1 MIIRKKKP
9 KVAAWISLVC
19 YIICII
25 VLMVEASMDGPSSA
39 SQSNAVGGTL
49 ANFFND
55 IKGDQTVAVAA
66 TDLNIK
72 NKIEI
77 GYVGDEH
84 KLDIE
89 NLPKDSTYK
98 SVVYSSS
105 NTKVASINN
114 NGVISFLNPGHV
126 TIEAIN
132 EKYTSIKDSFEIEVL
147 TVEATSFEASI
158 ENLEKDKDG
167 VYTIYLSNEYTIQN
181 TFTPKNTTN
190 KDVTYKY
197 DKNYLEITEKGK
209 IIPKKYSGDEII
221 NIEVKHKELTNVLK
235 VKIDHQS
242 VIRLTDFKI
251 TPINDIYVT
260 QSYTPKI
267 DVEPSNATFK
277 DYTLISSD
285 SSILKV
291 NKNKIEGKKAGT
303 VTLTVSSNYY
313 NVAKSIN
320 VTVLAQPA
328 LTGITVSNATI
339 YTNEEIKL
347 SYKKVPQYAIEPT
360 VTYESLNPSI
370 ATVTNKGV
378 VKGISEGITKIRV
391 VANNQF
397 TQECEINVKPLNIT
411 GNEDFT
417 LTALKPNLYYGVE
430 YNLKDILKITDWIPS
445 DIVGKDKIS
454 YSLKDSS
461 KGEIINNK
469 TIILNSLGEHQLYV
483 THTLSNKTNVI
494 TFNCTTFD
502 FNITNLD
509 NEVITSKSLNVKQTF
524 MFNIIDEEIDTSNQ
538 YYEVTTDN
546 SNIISLTQIGTS
558 YEIKALNEGVA
569 IVKITPFIDEDT
581 DFKTTEITINV
592 SHIKATY
599 IDFSII
605 NNTSKK
611 EVLLN
616 DSNALDVYISSNYS
630 ILPIIPSNATISEIQ
645 INSSNEEVV
654 SVDANG
660 KMNFNSI
667 GTSTITIKDNISKCE
682 KSFKINVFN
691 LIALN
696 EENPFTIEG
705 KDAEQIKEGEYAI
718 RNGHSGKVK
727 LNFTK
732 NSTYTNVT
740 YTSSNPKIASVG
752 KDGTIT
758 PNRMG
763 TVTLTIT
770 CDDGMSN
777 KIEISFDLTIKRT
790 DYIQNLSEF
799 FYQVRKG
806 LGHFSAF
813 LILGIFSTLTWL
825 LFFNG
830 WKLIFSIPIN
840 FGAGFFM
847 AVLTE
852 YIQTLVPGRYGT
864 AKDVFLDYDGFLVS
878 AITITAIFVL
888 VAIIKGYIKWI
899 KSR

>member
-9 KVAAWISLVC
+9 KVAAWISFVC

-25 VLMVEASMDGPSSA
+25 VLIVEASMDGPSSA
-39 SQSNAVGGTL
+39 NQSNAVGGTL

-72 NKIEI
+72 NKIEV
-77 GYVGDEH
+77 GYVGDEY
-84 KLDIE
+84 KLEVE
-89 NLPKDSTYK
+89 NLPEDSTYK
-98 SVVYSSS
+98 AVVYSSS
-105 NTKVASINN
+105 NTDVASINN
-114 NGVISFLNPGHV
+114 SGVISFLKPGHV
-126 TIEAIN
+126 TIEAVN
-132 EKYTSIKDSFEIEVL
+132 EKYTSIKDSFTIEVL
-147 TVEATSFEASI
+147 TVEATALESSI

-167 VYTIYLSNEYTIQN
+167 IYTIYLSNEYTIN
-181 TFTPKNTTN
+181 NAFTPANTTN
-190 KDVTYKY
+190 KDITYKY
-197 DKNYLEITEKGK
+197 DTSYLEITEKGK
-209 IIPKKYSGDEII
+209 IIPKKYSGDTII
-221 NIEVKHKELTNVLK
+221 NIEVTHKSLSSNIK
-235 VKIDHQS
+235 VRIEHKS
-242 VIRLTDFKI
+242 VVRLEDFNI
-251 TPINDIYVT
+251 NPINSIYVS
-260 QSYTPKI
+260 QSFTPKI
-267 DVEPSNATFK
+267 SVEPINATFK
-277 DYTLISSD
+277 DYTLTSSD
-285 SSILKV
+285 ESILKV
-291 NKNKIEGKKAGT
+291 HKNKIEGISDGT

-313 NVAKSIN
+313 NVSDSI
-320 VTVLAQPA
+320 TVEVLPQPV
-328 LTGITVSNATI
+328 LEGITVSGATI

-347 SYKKVPQYAIEPT
+347 TYKKIPQYAIEPS
-360 VTYESLNPSI
+360 VTYESLDPSI
-370 ATVTNKGV
+370 ATVNNEGV
-378 VKGISEGITKIRV
+378 VKGKREGVTKIRV
-391 VANNQF
+391 IANNQL

-411 GNEDFT
+411 GDENFE
-417 LTALKPNLYYGVE
+417 LTHIKENLNYGVE
-430 YNLKDILKITDWIPS
+430 YNIKDILEISNWTPI
-445 DIVGKDKIS
+445 DIVGKDKIE

-461 KGEIINNK
+461 RGEIIDNK
-469 TIILNSLGEHQLYV
+469 KIVLNALGEHQLYV
-483 THTLSNKTNVI
+483 THSLSNKTNVI

-502 FNITNLD
+502 FDITDVN
-509 NEVITSKSLNVKQTF
+509 NEVITSHAMNVKQTF

-546 SNIISLTQIGTS
+546 TDIISITQIGDS
-558 YEIKALNEGVA
+558 YEIKAINEGVA
-569 IVKITPFIDEDT
+569 IIRLTPYINEETNYHSKDI
-581 DFKTTEITINV
+581 EIYV
-592 SHIKATY
+592 SHVRTSY
-599 IDFSII
+599 IDFSIMNDSTNKEI
-605 NNTSKK
+605 LLNENNT
-611 EVLLN
+611 
-616 DSNALDVYISSNYS
+616 LDVYINSKYS
-630 ILPIIPSNATISEIQ
+630 IIPLVSSDATISEIQ
-645 INSSNEEVV
+645 ITSSNEDIV

-667 GTSTITIKDNISKCE
+667 GTSLITVKDNISKKE
-682 KSFKINVFN
+682 KSFTINIFN

-696 EENPFTIEG
+696 EDNPFTLEG
-705 KDAEQIKEGEYAI
+705 KDAEQISDNEYAI
-718 RNGHSGKVK
+718 RNGHSGKIT

-732 NSTYTNVT
+732 DSTYTNVT
-740 YTSSNPKIASVG
+740 YTSSDPKIASIG

-758 PNRMG
+758 PNRIG

-852 YIQTLVPGRYGT
+852 YIQTLVPGRYGA

-878 AITITAIFVL
+878 SITITAIFVL
-888 VAIIKGYIKWI
+888 VAIIKGYRNWV

>member
-9 KVAAWISLVC
+9 KVAAWISFVC
-19 YIICII
+19 YVICII
-25 VLMVEASMDGPSSA
+25 VLIVEASMDGPSSA

-72 NKIEI
+72 NKIEVA
-77 GYVGDEH
+77 YVGDEH
-84 KLDIE
+84 KLDVE
-89 NLPKDSTYK
+89 NLPEDSTYK
-98 SVVYSSS
+98 SVIYTSS
-105 NTKVASINN
+105 NAKVASVNN
-114 NGVISFLNPGHV
+114 NGVVSFLNPGHV

-132 EKYTSIKDSFEIEVL
+132 EKYTSIKDSFDIEVF
-147 TVEATSFEASI
+147 TVEATSFESSI

-167 VYTIYLSNEYTIQN
+167 IYTIYLSNEYTIEN
-181 TFTPKNTTN
+181 TFTPTNTTN
-190 KDVTYKY
+190 KDVTYNY
-197 DKNYLEITEKGK
+197 DKSYLEITEKGK
-209 IIPKKYSGDEII
+209 IIPKKYSGDTVV
-221 NIEVKHKELTNVLK
+221 NIEVIHKSLSSNIK

-242 VIRLTDFKI
+242 VVRLTDFTI
-251 TPINDIYVT
+251 TPFDSIYVS
-260 QSYTPKI
+260 QSFTPKI
-267 DVEPSNATFK
+267 NVEPANATFK
-277 DYTLISSD
+277 DYTLTSSD
-285 SSILKV
+285 NNILKI
-291 NKNKIEGKKAGT
+291 NKNKIEGKQAGT
-303 VTLTVSSNYY
+303 VTLTVASNYY
-313 NVAKSIN
+313 NISKSID
-320 VTVLAQPA
+320 VTVLPQPA
-328 LTGITVSNATI
+328 LEGITVSGATI

-347 SYKKVPQYAIEPT
+347 SYKKIPQYAIEPT

-370 ATVTNKGV
+370 ATVTSKGV
-378 VKGISEGITKIRV
+378 VKGISEGVTKIRV
-391 VANNQF
+391 IANNQF

-411 GNEDFT
+411 GNEDFA
-417 LTALKPNLYYGVE
+417 LTALKPDLYYGVE
-430 YNLKDILKITDWIPS
+430 YNIKDILKISDWVPT

-461 KGEIINNK
+461 SGEIINNQK
-469 TIILNSLGEHQLYV
+469 IVLNSLGEHQLYV
-483 THTLSNKTNVI
+483 THTLSNKTKVI
-494 TFNCTTFD
+494 SFNCTTFD
-502 FNITNLD
+502 FDITNLD
-509 NEVITSKSLNVKQTF
+509 NEIITSHSMNVKQTF
-524 MFNIIDEEIDTSNQ
+524 MFNIIDEEVDTSNQ

-546 SNIISLTQIGTS
+546 ADIVSITQIGSS

-569 IVKITPFIDEDT
+569 IIRLTPYIDDKT
-581 DFKTTEITINV
+581 DNRTKDLEIYV
-592 SHIKATY
+592 SHVRASY

-605 NNTSKK
+605 NNSTKK

-616 DSNALDVYISSNYS
+616 ESNTLDVYINSKYS
-630 ILPIIPSNATISEIQ
+630 IIPIVSSDATISEIQ
-645 INSSNEEVV
+645 ITSSNEDVV

-660 KMNFNSI
+660 KMNFNNI
-667 GTSTITIKDNISKCE
+667 GTSIITVKDDVSNKE
-682 KSFKINVFN
+682 KSFTINIFN
-691 LIALN
+691 LIALK
-696 EENPFTIEG
+696 EDNPFTIEG
-705 KDAEQIKEGEYAI
+705 KDAEQISDNEYAI

-727 LNFTK
+727 LNFTD

-740 YTSSNPKIASVG
+740 YTSSDPKIASIG

-758 PNRMG
+758 PNRIG

-852 YIQTLVPGRYGT
+852 YIQTLVPGRYGA

-878 AITITAIFVL
+878 SITITAIFVL
-888 VAIIKGYIKWI
+888 VAIIRGYRKWI